1 MESWLSYW
9 DTPNKSYVSERHKK
23 AHYDVVFDGI
33 RPYLPTS
40 TDGIVLDWGCGDALA
55 AERIAELC
63 GGVLLYD
70 AAASTRARLGEH
82 LRKHTR
88 IRILDDTALEGI
100 FGGSIDLIVVNSV
113 IQYLSAEQFD
123 TTLALFHRLLNPSG
137 AILLGDIISPG
148 TGNLQAAATLLRFA
162 WRKGFFLSAV
172 AGLVET
178 FASPYRML
186 QRRIGLAAYTPIQML
201 QIFDQHGFIA
211 ERLPH
216 NIAVSPH
223 RSSYLARKKHI
234 DQVPN
239 QHCLHAEHERGAA

>member
-33 RPYLPTS
+33 RRHLPTS

-70 AAASTRARLGEH
+70 AAASTRERLDK
-82 LRKHTR
+82 RFRRHTR
-88 IRILDDTALEGI
+88 ICILNDTALEGLP
-100 FGGSIDLIVVNSV
+100 GGSIDLIVVNSV

-123 TTLALFHRLLNPSG
+123 YTLALFCRLLSPSG
-137 AILLGDIISPG
+137 AVLLGDIISPE
-148 TGNLQAAATLLRFA
+148 TGNSQTATTFLRFA
-162 WRKGFFLSAV
+162 WRKGFLLSAI
-172 AGLVET
+172 AGLVQT

-186 QRRIGLAAYTPIQML
+186 QRRIGLAAYTPFQML
-201 QIFDQHGFIA
+201 QILERHGFVA
-211 ERLPH
+211 EQLPC

-223 RSSYLARKKHI
+223 RSAYLARKNHTG
-234 DQVPN
+234 QVPKP
-239 QHCLHAEHERGAA
+239 HRFAAERERGTA